1 MKRCQRM
8 KHGKDFARLRREG
21 RSQAGRFFVL
31 ATLNDPSATAIEETT
46 FLAGL
51 ITSKKVGI
59 AVVRNRVRRRLRAII
74 DQFAPRIVPGTMLVV
89 IARYRA
95 PKARYSDLLADWEQ
109 LAKRA
114 GILTKQPTAAS

>member
-1 MKRCQRM
+1 MRQGR
-8 KHGKDFARLRREG
+8 DFARLRRED
-21 RSQAGRFFVL
+21 RSHAGRFLVL
-31 ATLNDPSATAIEETT
+31 STLNCPERTPGET

-51 ITSKKVGI
+51 ITSKRVGI

-74 DQFAPRIVPGTMLVV
+74 DEFAERLVPGTVLVV

-95 PKARYSDLLADWEQ
+95 AQAPYPQLREEWEK

-114 GILTKQPTAAS
+114 GILRRSPTTGGPQDS

>member
-1 MKRCQRM
+1 MKNGR
-8 KHGKDFARLRREG
+8 DFARLRREG
-21 RSQAGRFFVL
+21 RSQAGKYFVL
-31 ATLNDPSATAIEETT
+31 SSLNDPAATTAEDTA

-74 DQFAPRIVPGTMLVV
+74 DQFGDRIVPGTMLVV

-95 PKARYSDLLADWEQ
+95 PKARYQDLVADWEA
-109 LAKRA
+109 LAKRS
-114 GILTKQPTAAS
+114 GILTKLPAAA